1 MSTSWDLS
9 ANYTRKFL
17 LFNKVLLYGVAT
29 YITSDPHIDTTSI
42 PKWGKPGLNPLIS
55 NLWLYDVWR
64 CQYAKKRII
73 YILSPR
79 HNTYSR
85 IDLFLLDQWT
95 LQKVSSSSILPAT
108 WLDHSP
114 ICITIE
120 DNPKTSPTFLWKI
133 NTSILQSKLFSEWKI
148 RKKYHANL
156 IKTIINKK
164 AAAKICEIHTKQWV
178 QMEKKKLCKYTI
190 I

>member
-1 MSTSWDLS
+1 MYGDAST
-9 ANYTRKFL
+9 
-17 LFNKVLLYGVAT
+17 
-29 YITSDPHIDTTSI
+29 
-42 PKWGKPGLNPLIS
+42 
-55 NLWLYDVWR
+55 
-64 CQYAKKRII
+64 QKKRII

-164 AAAKICEIHTKQWV
+164 LQLKFVRYTQNNEYKWKRKSCANILKFNSEWIPMVNEKQSRYHWKINIYNPQ
-178 QMEKKKLCKYTI
+178 
-190 I
+190 